1 MYKKEITKNKNIQFI
16 FLFIIFLSVTQ
27 SYAFADQTFFDLSD
41 EKIEIRTNFTGK
53 EIVIFGLTNPYL
65 DTILTIKGPGQDTK
79 VSKKERL
86 FGFWFNT
93 KKIIYKNLPNIFFI
107 ASSSPIKEILNIETI
122 IKKSLDFEQMINNI
136 ITQRD
141 FNFNEKNKFEI
152 WNKEMINIKK
162 DLQLYKEYKLE
173 IIDDRL
179 FQAKIFF
186 PIKSVPGDYEV
197 KIYQINNKI
206 IVSEKTK
213 NITIKKTGL
222 GNFIYN
228 FANDQSA
235 AYGILCIIIAVLAG
249 LIAAT
254 VFRRV

>member
-1 MYKKEITKNKNIQFI
+1 MTAFKNIQFVI
-16 FLFIIFLSVTQ
+16 LFIIILLITKN
-27 SYAFADQTFFDLSD
+27 YALAEQTFFDLSE
-41 EKIEIRTNFTGK
+41 EKIEIRTNFKGK

-65 DTILTIKGPGQDTK
+65 DTILTIKGPGEDTK
-79 VSKKERL
+79 VNKKEKL

-107 ASSSPIKEILNIETI
+107 ASSSPINEILNIETI
-122 IKKSLDFEQMINNI
+122 IKKSLDFEEMINNI

-141 FNFNEKNKFEI
+141 FNFNEKNKFET

-186 PIKSVPGDYEV
+186 PIKTAPGAYEV
-197 KIYQINNKI
+197 KIYQINNKVV
-206 IVSEKTK
+206 VSEKTK
-213 NITIKKTGL
+213 TITIKKTGL

-235 AYGILCIIIAVLAG
+235 SYGILCIIIAVFAG
-249 LIAAT
+249 LTAAT
-254 VFRRV
+254 IFRRV